1 MKKILSL
8 LVVSALG
15 GAMTLSAYKLFV
27 EKPQVVY
34 EQKED
39 NKLENLNTNFSSSPV
54 FAAEITDFTDAS
66 AKTLDAV
73 VHVKNKS
80 IHTSR
85 NSLEEMFYGRSQGS
99 QRVQIGTGSGVI
111 VSSDGYII
119 TNNHVIN
126 GANEIEIILNDRK
139 TYTAELIG
147 TDVTNDIAL
156 VKVDAEDLP
165 YVTFGDS
172 DAVKVGEW
180 VLAVGNPYNL
190 TSTVTAGIVSAKG
203 RDVLN
208 KNNTTESYIQ
218 TDAVVNSGN
227 SGGAL
232 VNTRGELIGINTMI
246 KSTTGSYI
254 GYSFAVP
261 SNIAKKV
268 IEDIMEYGNVQRAYI
283 GINYRE
289 LNGDNYKDFNV
300 SKTEGVIITNVL
312 EESGASVAGIK
323 VNDIIVKANNVKV
336 GTFADLSGFLNTKRP
351 NDIVD
356 FTVVRNGSEKV
367 IPVKLYKNISTTV
380 SQLGLNLE
388 DVNSA
393 EAKKRGV
400 KQGVKISNINNPK
413 LEYLGLKRGQIILS
427 INGSEINNVDD
438 VNNIMNSV
446 KSGEKLLL
454 IVLTESGQEERYIF
468 N

>member
-1 MKKILSL
+1 MKKILGL
-8 LVVSALG
+8 LFVSILG
-15 GAMTLSAYKLFV
+15 GVLTLGGYKLFI
-27 EKPQVVY
+27 EQPQVVV
-34 EQKED
+34 EQ
-39 NKLENLNTNFSSSPV
+39 NQNSQLENVKTNFNLPAN
-54 FAAEITDFTDAS
+54 FPAEVTDFTEAS
-66 AKTLDAV
+66 KKTLDAV

-85 NSLEEMFYGRSQGS
+85 NTFEDLFYGRSSG
-99 QRVQIGTGSGVI
+99 QRIQIGTGSGVI
-111 VSSDGYII
+111 VSPDGYII

-126 GANEIEIILNDRK
+126 GANEIEIVLNDKK
-139 TYTAELIG
+139 TYTGELIG
-147 TDVTNDIAL
+147 TDATNDIAL
-156 VKVDAEDLP
+156 VKVDADKELP

-172 DAVKVGEW
+172 DSVRVGEW

-190 TSTVTAGIVSAKG
+190 TSTVTAGIISAKG

-208 KNNTTESYIQ
+208 NNNTTESYLQ

-268 IEDIMEYGNVQRAYI
+268 IDDILEYGNVQRAYI
-283 GINYRE
+283 GINFRE

-312 EESGASVAGIK
+312 EDSGAFEAGIEK
-323 VNDIIVKANNVKV
+323 NDIIVKANSVKV
-336 GTFADLSGFLNTKRP
+336 RTFADLSGFLNTKRP

-356 FTVVRNGSEKV
+356 FTVVRNGREKV

-380 SQLGLNLE
+380 NQLGLNLQ
-388 DVNSA
+388 DLSKA
-393 EAKKRGV
+393 EAKRKGLTS
-400 KQGVKISNINNPK
+400 GVKISNINNEK

-427 INGSEINNVDD
+427 INGTEINNVED
-438 VNNIMNSV
+438 VNTIMNSINPRN
-446 KSGEKLLL
+446 KLLL
-454 IVLTESGQEERYIF
+454 EVLSEDGQKERYIF

>member
-1 MKKILSL
+1 MKKFLSL
-8 LVVSALG
+8 LVISALG
-15 GAMTLSAYKLFV
+15 GAMTLSVYKLFI

-34 EQKED
+34 EQKEGS
-39 NKLENLNTNFSSSPV
+39 KLENLSANFNTPPNFT
-54 FAAEITDFTDAS
+54 AEITDFTEAS

-80 IHTSR
+80 IYTSKTT
-85 NSLEEMFYGRSQGS
+85 LEEMFYGRSQGS
-99 QRVQIGTGSGVI
+99 KRVQIGMGSGVI

-126 GANEIEIILNDRK
+126 GANEIEIILNDKK

-156 VKVDAEDLP
+156 IKVDANDLP

-172 DAVKVGEW
+172 DSVKVGEW

-203 RDVLN
+203 RDLLN
-208 KNNTTESYIQ
+208 NRNTESYIQ

-246 KSTTGSYI
+246 TSTTGSYI

-283 GINYRE
+283 GINYKE
-289 LNGDNYKDFNV
+289 LDGDNYKDFNV

-312 EESGASVAGIK
+312 EDSGASIAGIK

-336 GTFADLSGFLNTKRP
+336 GTFADLSGFLNAKRP
-351 NDIVD
+351 NDIVN
-356 FTVVRNGSEKV
+356 FTIVRGGSEKV

-380 SQLGLNLE
+380 NQLGLKLE
-388 DVNSA
+388 DITSV
-393 EAKKRGV
+393 EAKRRNI
-400 KQGVKISNINNPK
+400 KQGVKISNINNKK
-413 LEYLGLKRGQIILS
+413 LEYLGLKKGQIILS
-427 INGSEINNVDD
+427 INGREINNVDD
-438 VNNIMNSV
+438 VNNSMNSI
-446 KSGEKLLL
+446 KTGDKLLL
-454 IVLTESGQEERYIF
+454 EVLTEKGQKERYIF